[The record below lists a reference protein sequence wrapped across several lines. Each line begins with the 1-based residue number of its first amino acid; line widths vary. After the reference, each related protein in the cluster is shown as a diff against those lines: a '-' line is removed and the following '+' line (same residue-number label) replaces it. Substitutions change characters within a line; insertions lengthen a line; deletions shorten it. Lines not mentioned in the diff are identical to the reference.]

1 MKAIV
6 ISGGGSKGAF
16 AGGVAQYLIEE
27 QHKKYDMF
35 LGTSTG
41 SLIAPLLGLDNVPKL
56 KEIYTSV
63 NQRSIFSRNPFIVR
77 KKKGETF
84 IGINYLNVFA
94 QQFRGKR
101 TFGET
106 KKLRKLIK
114 LKFTEEEFIRLKASG
129 KEVVVTVTNLTKNS
143 VEYKSIKDYG
153 YEDFCD
159 WIWISCNYVPF
170 MSLVTKN
177 GDEYADG
184 GFGCIVPIHEAIKR
198 GATEIDAII
207 LETEHGVSNKKL
219 GRNPFSLMVDL
230 FSFLID
236 QVERHDIN
244 IGKLSAK
251 FRDVKLNLY
260 FTPTKLTDNSL
271 VFNKIQMA
279 EWWEQGYEYAKMKNQ
294 ELEE

>member
-27 QHKKYDMF
+27 QDREYDMF

-41 SLIAPLLGLDNVPKL
+41 SLIAPLLGLDNVTKL
-56 KEIYTSV
+56 KKIYTSV
-63 NQRSIFSRNPFIVR
+63 NQRSIFSNNPFVVR

-84 IGINYLNVFA
+84 ISINYFNVFT
-94 QQFRGKR
+94 QQLKGKR

-114 LKFTEEEFIRLKASG
+114 VKFTKEEFNGLKASG
-129 KEVVVTVTNLTKNS
+129 KEVVVTVTNLTKNR
-143 VEYKSIKDYG
+143 VEYKSIKDYE
-153 YEDFCD
+153 YDDFCD

-236 QVERHDIN
+236 QVERRDIN
-244 IGKLSAK
+244 IGKLSAE
-251 FRDVKLNLY
+251 FRNVKLNLY

-271 VFNKIQMA
+271 VFNKVQMA
-279 EWWEQGYEYAKMKNQ
+279 EWWQQGYDYAKMKNQ
-294 ELEE
+294 ELKE

>member
-27 QHKKYDMF
+27 EQKKYDMF

-41 SLIAPLLGLDNVPKL
+41 SLIAPLLGLDNVLKL

-63 NQRSIFSRNPFIVR
+63 NQRSIFSNNPFVVR

-84 IGINYLNVFA
+84 ISINYFNVFT
-94 QQFRGKR
+94 QQLKGKR

-114 LKFTEEEFIRLKASG
+114 KNFSKEDFTSLKASG
-129 KEVVVTVTNLTKNS
+129 KKVVVTVTNLTKNR
-143 VEYKSIKDYG
+143 VEYKSIADYD

-207 LETEHGVSNKKL
+207 LETELGVENKKL
-219 GRNPFSLMVDL
+219 GRNPFSLMVNL

-251 FRDVKLNLY
+251 YRDVKLNLY

-271 VFNKIQMA
+271 IFNKEQMA
-279 EWWEQGYEYAKMKNQ
+279 EWWEQGYHHAKMKNQ
-294 ELEE
+294 TPSE

>member
-27 QHKKYDMF
+27 EQKKYEMF

-41 SLIAPLLGLDNVPKL
+41 SLIAPLLGLDNVMKL
-56 KEIYTSV
+56 KGIYTSV
-63 NQRSIFSRNPFIVR
+63 NQRSIFSNNPFVVR

-84 IGINYLNVFA
+84 ISINYFNVFT
-94 QQFRGKR
+94 QQLKGKR

-114 LKFTEEEFIRLKASG
+114 KNFSKEDFTNLKTSG
-129 KEVVVTVTNLTKNS
+129 KKVVVTVTNLTKNR
-143 VEYKSIKDYG
+143 VEYKSIADHD

-207 LETEHGVSNKKL
+207 LETELGVENKKL
-219 GRNPFSLMVDL
+219 GKNPFSLMVNL

-251 FRDVKLNLY
+251 YRDVKLNLY

-271 VFNKIQMA
+271 IFNKKQMA
-279 EWWEQGYEYAKMKNQ
+279 EWWEQGYHHAKMKNQ
-294 ELEE
+294 EVNE

>member
-27 QHKKYDMF
+27 QDKKYDMF

-41 SLIAPLLGLDNVPKL
+41 SIIAPLLGLDDVPKL

-63 NQRSIFSRNPFIVR
+63 NQRSIFSRNPFVVR
-77 KKKGETF
+77 KKKGITF
-84 IGINYLNVFA
+84 VSINYLNVFL
-94 QQFRGKR
+94 QQLKGKR

-106 KKLRKLIK
+106 KNLRKLIK
-114 LKFTEEEFIRLKASG
+114 TKFSKEEFTSLKASG
-129 KEVVVTVTNLTKNS
+129 KEVVVTVTNLTKNK
-143 VEYKSIKDYG
+143 VEYKSIKDYA

-207 LETEHGVSNKKL
+207 LEAETDVENKIL
-219 GRNPFSLMVDL
+219 GRNPFSLMANL
-230 FSFLID
+230 FRFMIN
-236 QVERHDIN
+236 QIERHDIT

-271 VFNKIQMA
+271 VFNKKQMA
-279 EWWEQGYEYAKMKNQ
+279 EWWEQGYEYAKIKN
-294 ELEE
+294 ETVKD

>member
-27 QHKKYDMF
+27 QKKEYDMF

-63 NQRSIFSRNPFIVR
+63 NQRSIFSINPFIIR
-77 KKKGETF
+77 KKKGITF
-84 IGINYLNVFA
+84 VSINYFNVFK
-94 QQFRGKR
+94 QQIKGKR

-114 LKFTEEEFIRLKASG
+114 LKFTKVEFTRLKASG
-129 KEVVVTVTNLTKNS
+129 KEVVVTVTNLTKNK
-143 VEYKSIKDYG
+143 VEYKSIKDHE

-207 LETEHGVSNKKL
+207 LETELGVSDKKL
-219 GRNPFSLMVDL
+219 GRNPFSLMVNL

-271 VFNKIQMA
+271 IFNKKQMA
-279 EWWEQGYEYAKMKNQ
+279 EWWEEGFHHAKMKNDA
-294 ELEE
+294 LEE

>member
-27 QHKKYDMF
+27 KDKKYDMF

-41 SLIAPLLGLDNVPKL
+41 SLIAPLLALDDVPKL
-56 KEIYTSV
+56 KKIYTSV
-63 NQRSIFSRNPFIVR
+63 NQRSIFSNNPFVVR

-84 IGINYLNVFA
+84 ISINYLNVFL
-94 QQFRGKR
+94 QQLKGKR

-106 KKLRKLIK
+106 KKLRKLIR
-114 LKFTEEEFIRLKASG
+114 LKFSEEEFTRLKASG
-129 KEVVVTVTNLTKNS
+129 KEVVVTVTNLTKNT
-143 VEYKSIKDYG
+143 VEYKSIQDYG

-159 WIWISCNYVPF
+159 WVWISCNYVPF

-219 GRNPFSLMVDL
+219 GRNPFSLMVNL

-271 VFNKIQMA
+271 VFNKKQMA
-279 EWWEQGYEYAKMKNQ
+279 EWWEQGYHHAKMKNQ
-294 ELEE
+294 KMDE